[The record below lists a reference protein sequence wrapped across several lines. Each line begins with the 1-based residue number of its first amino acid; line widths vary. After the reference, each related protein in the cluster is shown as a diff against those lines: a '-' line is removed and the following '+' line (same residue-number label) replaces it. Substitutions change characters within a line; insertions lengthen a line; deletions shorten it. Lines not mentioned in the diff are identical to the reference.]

1 MNNTEMLSKIL
12 DELTARC
19 DRGEITQ
26 EKADEL
32 YTEAQQKYGDVEARD
47 FNTENPNDGSESSA
61 STKNSVTPSVNAN
74 NEVSKELE
82 EPEGTKE
89 NKPAQIANNADSTKT
104 KLDNAEDK
112 LPDPVKGDMEKVKTE
127 ATDRI
132 DSADSYDEVALSI
145 EEKKCEVYE
154 SFFSSDITKEEKETS
169 IAALEASYDSIP
181 DTLVSESTD
190 EAPLSG
196 YDKLVYFSSAIYEA
210 ADENLITVDDVKN
223 LVTEEF
229 VNICMLEDSGYTVE
243 ATAVQSTVEQKLRQK
258 IADIKKKLKGTN
270 DPAEKTELKNQLNA
284 AINDLNN
291 IVAPKI
297 SQKDFDTEGDK
308 NRK

>member
-12 DELTARC
+12 DELTART

-32 YTEAQQKYGDVEARD
+32 YAEAQQKYGDVEARD
-47 FNTENPNDGSESSA
+47 FNTENPNDGNESSA

-74 NEVSKELE
+74 NEVSKDLE

-89 NKPAQIANNADSTKT
+89 DKPAQLDNNDDNTED
-104 KLDNAEDK
+104 KLDKAEDK

-132 DSADSYDEVALSI
+132 DSADSYDEVVLSL
-145 EEKKCEVYE
+145 EEKRCEIYE
-154 SFFSSDITKEEKETS
+154 SFFSGDITKEEKETA

-181 DTLVSESTD
+181 DTLVIENTD
-190 EAPLSG
+190 APLSG
-196 YDKLVYFSSAIYEA
+196 YEKLVYFSSAIYEA
-210 ADENLITVDDVKN
+210 ANDNLITVDDIQN

-270 DPAEKTELKNQLNA
+270 DPAEKTELKNQLDA
-284 AINDLNN
+284 AIADLNN

-297 SQKDFDTEGDK
+297 SQKDFDTEGNK